1 METVEELEA
10 EFNTQYVKDKIAST
24 TGVGAA
30 DRAAKRVRKKY
41 MLLMKINTLM
51 RDGLLEAVKNKT
63 LLSHI
68 KNKEYVTNEIE
79 ALNKFPAIYATR
91 IIPLTCIQLVVKGC
105 LLPT

>member
-1 METVEELEA
+1 MPPDDATQDTWMQTDSYLVEAVEELEA
-10 EFNTQYVKDKIAST
+10 EFNTQYLKDKIAST

-63 LLSHI
+63 LSR
-68 KNKEYVTNEIE
+68 
-79 ALNKFPAIYATR
+79 TR
-91 IIPLTCIQLVVKGC
+91 STSQMRLKP
-105 LLPT
+105 